1 MEKLITINDVARIFG
16 VNRSTVPQW
25 YQRGRIKPGNPG
37 APGAPLFRR
46 EEVMLSYI
54 NVSIHRSLK
63 H

>member
-1 MEKLITINDVARIFG
+1 MEILITINDVAHIFG
-16 VNRSTVPQW
+16 VRRSTVVQW
-25 YQRGRIKPGNPG
+25 YQQGRIKAGNPG

-54 NVSIHRSLK
+54 NTSIHRSLK